1 MKYPIGIQS
10 FESLRNDGYLYVDK
24 TQLIYEL
31 LNTGKYFFL
40 SRPRRFGKSLL
51 LSTIRAYYEG
61 KRHLF
66 EGLAIDR
73 LTDKWDP
80 RPVLRLDLNGTDYS
94 EPDSLEVR
102 LSGWIEDMGKE
113 NGVETS
119 EASRPLSERFRK
131 LLEDIHRINGKQAV
145 ILIDEYDK
153 PLVDNI
159 GNPELAERFRKTL
172 KGFYGNLKSMDDHIH
187 FAMLTGVARFSKVSI
202 FSDLNNLNDISFTN
216 QFSAICG
223 ISQRELDSYF
233 QEGVA
238 QLSVELNITEG
249 ETRALLKDN
258 YDGYRFAEAGE
269 EIYNP
274 FSLLKVMFSLQ
285 LGSYW
290 FETGTPTYLIEL
302 LQQQHFKLSNLAPA
316 KIEKAKLTDNGLLS
330 NEPIPILY
338 QTGYLTIKDSEPRFG
353 KFVLD
358 YPNREVKQGFIQA
371 LLPFYY
377 STKKG
382 STEFDIENFTVD
394 VEEGRADDFMR
405 RMSAM
410 VASVPY
416 AEKGAPPEAHFQ
428 NVVYLLFTLMGL
440 YVQAE
445 QRTSNGRIDATVVTD
460 RYVYIFEF
468 KTGKTAQEALR
479 QIGEKRYWERFNASG
494 KEIVLIGVGFNPET
508 RSIDGYEISVL

>member
-31 LNTGKYFFL
+31 LHTGKYFFL

-94 EPDSLEVR
+94 EPDSLDVR
-102 LSGWIEDMGKE
+102 LSGWIEDMEKA

-131 LLEDIHRINGKQAV
+131 LLEDIHRITGKQAV

-159 GNPELAERFRKTL
+159 GNPELTERFRRTL

-202 FSDLNNLNDISFTN
+202 FSDLNNLNDISFSN
-216 QFSAICG
+216 RFSAICG

-233 QEGVA
+233 QQGVA
-238 QLSVELNITEG
+238 QLSVELNKTED
-249 ETRALLKDN
+249 ETRAILKEN

-269 EIYNP
+269 DMYNP
-274 FSLLKVMFSLQ
+274 FSLLRVMFMLQ

-302 LQQQHFKLSNLAPA
+302 LQQRHFKLGNLSPA
-316 KIEKAKLTDNGLLS
+316 TISRERLITGDIMGGDI
-330 NEPIPILY
+330 IPLLY
-338 QTGYLTIKDSEPRFG
+338 QTGYLTIKGSDPVMEDYI
-353 KFVLD
+353 LD
-358 YPNREVKQGFIQA
+358 YPNKEVKRGFLNC
-371 LLPFYY
+371 LLPYY
-377 STKKG
+377 IQERNVHS
-382 STEFDIENFTVD
+382 EFDISDFVKD
-394 VEEGRADDFMR
+394 VWKGRADDFMR

-440 YVQAE
+440 YVQTE

-494 KEIVLIGVGFNPET
+494 KEIVLIGVSFNPET